1 MSLYEALG
9 NAAINEENK
18 EGLKKLV
25 LKSESFIDDV
35 LHQQLRERQ
44 KKRDEIVQD
53 IFDMLAEKI
62 EKCILRMLWKK
73 LHNGSCTILE
83 NLKLFLNM
91 KDQKEIET
99 LTSLGCDSY
108 AYADILDKNKIFI
121 QIGYEFYLEMTL
133 EDAIVFLKK
142 KINLYEDKL
151 SYWNKQIARIK
162 AHIQIVT
169 NTTKIINE
177 GPLKLSMKS
186 LPKRYFPK

>member
-62 EKCILRMLWKK
+62 EKCILRMLWEKE
-73 LHNGSCTILE
+73 ILVE

-177 GPLKLSMKS
+177 SPLKLSMKS
-186 LPKRYFPK
+186 LPKRYFLK

>member
-53 IFDMLAEKI
+53 IFDME
-62 EKCILRMLWKK
+62 ILV
-73 LHNGSCTILE
+73 E

-162 AHIQIVT
+162 AHIQI
-169 NTTKIINE
+169 
-177 GPLKLSMKS
+177 LMRALSS
-186 LPKRYFPK
+186 LA